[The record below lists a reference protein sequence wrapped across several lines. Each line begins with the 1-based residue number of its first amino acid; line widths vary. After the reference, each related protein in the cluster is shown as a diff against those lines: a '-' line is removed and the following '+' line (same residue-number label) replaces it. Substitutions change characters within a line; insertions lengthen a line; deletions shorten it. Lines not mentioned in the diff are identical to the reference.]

1 MTTTMLTPVNR
12 GKARKSGATLWRK
25 QLLPITEINYKGRKI
40 ALTRE
45 YLASLVKAFADK
57 AYDTVPLQFADED
70 NKHTEKPEHRRGT
83 VRGLELVEDGLD
95 VIVSVSPKAAE
106 HLAEYPDLGV
116 SAKIVEQYERAD
128 GKFYPAALKHVLG
141 TLDPRITGM
150 RPWQAI
156 EAANDGDGEVLD
168 LTAEQYA
175 PPYDKGGTLPPAVTT
190 VISAA
195 GGNGGATTFTAGG
208 GGGGGGGTAPA
219 ITVTTGTTA
228 AQQQPTGSPA
238 TEETRMALTDAQ
250 EARLARLLDLPDDQ
264 FNAVLAAGGE
274 AAATG
279 DDGEQ
284 LTDEQLQELIDSL
297 PDEPDDDRAGG
308 DDTEGTREGDREP
321 DLVTAGASLSAEAQA
336 QINLANSRA
345 EETSLELARVTQAL
359 NRAAFEKERDWYSRE
374 YGIPPRITDLARPV
388 LEGEGHVV
396 ELSNGSSVDAGA
408 IVRKVLK
415 EVGQT
420 VRMLDLSGEL
430 GTPLDFSADAERQA
444 EEKAAQDRA
453 ELVSEFRRRTG
464 I

>member
-1 MTTTMLTPVNR
+1 MTTTMLTPVDR
-12 GKARKSGATLWRK
+12 GKARPSGASRLWRK
-25 QLLPITEINYKGRKI
+25 QILPVGEISYKGRKI
-40 ALTRE
+40 AFTPE
-45 YLASLVKAFADK
+45 YLAGLAKAFNARAFDQ
-57 AYDTVPLQFADED
+57 VPFQLAPGD
-70 NKHTEKPEHRRGT
+70 NSHTNDPERFRGE
-83 VRGLELVEDGLD
+83 VRGFEATDDGLD
-95 VIVSVSPKAAE
+95 LILAATE
-106 HLAEYPDLGV
+106 DGDEVLRKNPALGV
-116 SAKIVEQYERAD
+116 SARIVEDYHRAD
-128 GKFYPAALKHVLG
+128 GAFFPAAIQHVLG

-175 PPYDKGGTLPPAVTT
+175 PPGQAPEPPPPPA
-190 VISAA
+190 SQPPAEP
-195 GGNGGATTFTAGG
+195 
-208 GGGGGGGTAPA
+208 GT
-219 ITVTTGTTA
+219 
-228 AQQQPTGSPA
+228 PTQ
-238 TEETRMALTDAQ
+238 EEHRMALTDAQ

-274 AAATG
+274 TAAGEGA
-279 DDGEQ
+279 DDQ

-297 PDEPDDDRAGG
+297 PEDGEGEGDGTSGDGGAGG
-308 DDTEGTREGDREP
+308 DKEGDREP
-321 DLVTAGASLSAEAQA
+321 VTAGASLSAEAQA
-336 QINLANSRA
+336 QIDLANSRA

-396 ELSNGSSVDAGA
+396 ELSNGSSIDAGA

-453 ELVSEFRRRTG
+453 ALVSEFRRRTG

>member
-1 MTTTMLTPVNR
+1 VTTTMLTPVNR
-12 GKARKSGATLWRK
+12 GKARQSGATLWRK
-25 QLLPITEINYKGRKI
+25 QLLPVGEINYKGRKI

-45 YLASLVKAFADK
+45 YLAGLVKAFADR
-57 AYDTVPLQFADED
+57 AYDAVPLQFADED
-70 NKHTEKPEHRRGT
+70 NRHTEKPEHRRGT

-95 VIVSVSPKAAE
+95 VIVSVGPKAAE

-128 GKFYPAALKHVLG
+128 GKFFPAALKHVLG

-175 PPYDKGGTLPPAVTT
+175 PPGQAPEPTPPPA
-190 VISAA
+190 SQPPADP
-195 GGNGGATTFTAGG
+195 
-208 GGGGGGGTAPA
+208 GT
-219 ITVTTGTTA
+219 
-228 AQQQPTGSPA
+228 PTQ
-238 TEETRMALTDAQ
+238 EEHRMALTDAQ

-274 AAATG
+274 AAAG
-279 DDGEQ
+279 EGADDQ

-297 PDEPDDDRAGG
+297 PDEPDDERAGD
-308 DDTEGTREGDREP
+308 DDTEGERAGDREP
-321 DLVTAGASLSAEAQA
+321 ELVTAGASLSAEAQA

-345 EETSLELARVTQAL
+345 EETSLELARVTSAL
-359 NRAAFEKERDWYSRE
+359 NRAAFERERDHFSRE

-396 ELSNGSSVDAGA
+396 ELSNGSSIDAGA
-408 IVRKVLK
+408 IVRRVLK
-415 EVGQT
+415 EIGQT

-430 GTPLDFSADAERQA
+430 GTPLDFSADAERAA
-444 EEKAAQDRA
+444 EEKAATDRQA
-453 ELVSEFRRRTG
+453 LVAEFRRRTG